1 MKKIISA
8 LAFVG
13 VALTLLAGP
22 ALAQQKMS
30 GLRSDADFTKPDK
43 APEQAKVLI
52 PDDPA
57 FPRSFK
63 EQPPLIPH
71 KIDKYRIS
79 LKENKCLSCHDLD
92 KYKEE
97 KAPKIGDSHYIGA
110 DGKPSNKISMRRYFC
125 EQCHVPQFDAKAL
138 VENTFVGVPVKN

>member
-30 GLRSDADFTKPDK
+30 GLRSDADFSKDK

-71 KIDKYRIS
+71 KVDKYRIS
-79 LKENKCLSCHDLD
+79 LKENKCLSCHDTD

-97 KAPKIGDSHYIGA
+97 KAPKIGDSHYVGA
-110 DGKPSNKISMRRYFC
+110 DGKVTAKISMRRYFC
-125 EQCHVPQFDAKAL
+125 DQCHVPQFDAKAL
-138 VENTFVGVPVKN
+138 VENTFVGNMPVKN